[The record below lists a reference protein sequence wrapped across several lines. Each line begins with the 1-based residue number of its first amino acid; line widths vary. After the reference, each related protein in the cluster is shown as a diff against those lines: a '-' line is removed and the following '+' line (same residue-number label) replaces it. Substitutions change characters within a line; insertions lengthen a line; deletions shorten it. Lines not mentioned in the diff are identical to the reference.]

1 MIDFSNVKS
10 IVIPEGEVDVIA
22 RGAEILWRKQ
32 TEKKLRY
39 IKFVVNEVR
48 TANGTQMQLS
58 ELEFLDAVGN
68 RFNYPAT
75 TTVTSPDMPATA
87 TVEGQNKI
95 IDGLTTTKF
104 CTIKFVSGRYLLI
117 DLGEPALDVN
127 EFCVWR
133 WWTANDNYGRDPIS
147 FELWGSADGN
157 TYELLD
163 SAVKAQVTTARQTV
177 AYTGSTNTGTGEF
190 IYGG

>member
-1 MIDFSNVKS
+1 MIDFSNAKS
-10 IVIPEGEVDVIA
+10 IVIPEGEVASIA
-22 RGAEILWRKQ
+22 RGGEILWKKQ
-32 TEKKLRY
+32 TNKKLRY

-48 TANGTQMQLS
+48 TANGTQMQFS

-75 TTVTSPDMPATA
+75 TTVTSPDMPETS
-87 TVEGQNKI
+87 TVEGQNNI
-95 IDGLTTTKF
+95 IDGLTSTKF
-104 CTIKFVSGRYLLI
+104 CTVKFANGRYLLI
-117 DLGEPALDVN
+117 DLGELALDVN

-133 WWTANDNYGRDPIS
+133 WWTGNDNYGRDPIS

-163 SAVKAQVTTARQTV
+163 SAVKAEVTTERQAV
-177 AYTGSTNTGTGEF
+177 AYRGCL
-190 IYGG
+190 Y